1 MEMREMSLGLMIL
14 IFVTLLLA
22 GMPVAFIMGFSASLY
37 LLFSPQASFLDM
49 APQKLFSG
57 MDSFV
62 LMCIPFFI
70 LAGEI
75 MTRGKIADRIV
86 DFANLI
92 VGRWRGGLAHVN
104 ILASMLFAGITG
116 IALGDIAALGSIF
129 IPAMKKQG
137 YDGPFSAAVTA
148 SSSIIGPII
157 PPSMIIVIYG
167 AVTAVSIGALFAA
180 AIIPG
185 ILMGLSQM
193 GIVAYLA
200 RRRQYPRVTIPVT
213 PKKLI
218 LGTRDALV
226 PLMMP
231 AIIIFG
237 ILSGMFTPTEAAG
250 VAVLY
255 AFVVA
260 SFFYRTFKLRDYGP
274 VFRNAV
280 TFSAKLLLIVGCA
293 SILVWVL
300 GIENVPDKIKGLF
313 YSVSQNK
320 YVLLLM
326 INLFLIFLGMWLD
339 CSSSIILFAPML
351 TPLAIE
357 IGLDPVHFGIL
368 MIVNLNIGLLTP
380 PLAVCLFAA
389 SDISRDPVSRVIAA
403 VLPFLI
409 SCFFTLALITYI
421 PEITMTLPR
430 LLGLL

>member
-1 MEMREMSLGLMIL
+1 MEMSLGLMIL
-14 IFVTLLLA
+14 IFVVLLIA
-22 GMPVAFIMGFSASLY
+22 GMPVAFVMGFSASLY
-37 LLFSPQASFLDM
+37 LMFSSQTSFLDM

-104 ILASMLFAGITG
+104 VLASMLFAGITG
-116 IALGDIAALGSIF
+116 VALGDIAALGSIF

-167 AVTAVSIGALFAA
+167 AVTSVSIGALFAA

-193 GIVAYLA
+193 AIVVFLA
-200 RRRQYPRVTIPVT
+200 NRRDYPKIEIHLTAKR
-213 PKKLI
+213 LA
-218 LGTRDALV
+218 LGTKDALV

-237 ILSGMFTPTEAAG
+237 ILSGVFTPTEAAG
-250 VAVLY
+250 MAVLY
-255 AFVVA
+255 AVVIA
-260 SFFYRTFKLRDYGP
+260 SLFYRSLKLRDYGAIFHTAF
-274 VFRNAV
+274 V
-280 TFSAKLLLIVGCA
+280 FSAKLLLIVGCG
-293 SILVWVL
+293 SILAWVF
-300 GIENVPDKIKGLF
+300 GIENVPEKIKGLF
-313 YSVSQNK
+313 YTVSHNK
-320 YVLLLM
+320 YVLLIL
-326 INLFLIFLGMWLD
+326 INLFLILLGMWLD
-339 CSSSIILFAPML
+339 CSASIILFAPML
-351 TPLAIE
+351 TPLAME

-389 SDISRDPVSRVIAA
+389 SDISRDPFGRVVIA
-403 VLPFLI
+403 VMPFLI
-409 SCFFTLALITYI
+409 ASVFTLALITYI
-421 PEITMTLPR
+421 PAITMTLPR
-430 LLGLL
+430 ILGLL

>member
-1 MEMREMSLGLMIL
+1 MPLGVMIF
-14 IFVTLLLA
+14 IFIALLLA
-22 GMPVAFIMGFSASLY
+22 GMPVAFVMGFSASLY
-37 LLFSPQASFLDM
+37 LFFSPQASYLDM
-49 APQKLFSG
+49 APQKLFAG

-86 DFANLI
+86 DFTNLI

-104 ILASMLFAGITG
+104 VMASMLFAGITG
-116 IALGDIAALGSIF
+116 VALGDIAALGSIF
-129 IPAMKKQG
+129 IPAMKRQG
-137 YDGPFSAAVTA
+137 YESPFAAAITA

-167 AVTAVSIGALFAA
+167 AVTSVSIGALFAA

-193 GIVAYLA
+193 AIVVFLA
-200 RRRQYPRVTIPVT
+200 KRHNFPRIVIPLS
-213 PKKLI
+213 PAKLA
-218 LGTRDALV
+218 GGARDALV

-231 AIIIFG
+231 AIIIMG
-237 ILSGMFTPTEAAG
+237 ILSGVFTPTEAAG
-250 VAVLY
+250 AAVLY

-260 SFFYRTFKLRDYGP
+260 TFFYRSLRLGDYIP
-274 VFRNAV
+274 ILRTAV
-280 TFSAKLLLIVGCA
+280 TFSAKLLLIVGCG
-293 SILVWVL
+293 SILAWVF
-300 GIENVPDKIKGLF
+300 GIENVPEKVKNLF
-313 YSVSQNK
+313 YSISSNK
-320 YVLLLM
+320 IILLVM
-326 INLFLIFLGMWLD
+326 INLFLILLGMWLD
-339 CSSSIILFAPML
+339 CSASIILFAPML
-351 TPLAIE
+351 LPLAAE

-389 SDISRDPVSRVIAA
+389 ADISRDPVGKVIVA

-409 SCFFTLALITYI
+409 AALFTLALITYI
-421 PEITMTLPR
+421 PAVTMTLPR
-430 LLGLL
+430 WFGLL

>member
-1 MEMREMSLGLMIL
+1 MSLGWMIL
-14 IFVTLLLA
+14 IFVVLLIA
-22 GMPVAFIMGFSASLY
+22 GMPVAFVMGFSASLY
-37 LLFSPQASFLDM
+37 LFFSSQVSFLDM
-49 APQKLFSG
+49 APQKLFAG

-75 MTRGKIADRIV
+75 MTRGKIADRLV

-116 IALGDIAALGSIF
+116 VALGDIAALGSIF

-137 YDGPFSAAVTA
+137 YDGPFAAAVTA

-167 AVTAVSIGALFAA
+167 AVTSVSIGALFAA

-193 GIVAYLA
+193 VIVIFLA
-200 RRRQYPRVTIPVT
+200 KRREYPKIEIPLT
-213 PKKLI
+213 TRKLV
-218 LGTRDALV
+218 LGTKDALV

-237 ILSGMFTPTEAAG
+237 ILSGIFTPTEAAG
-250 VAVLY
+250 MAVLY
-255 AFVVA
+255 AFVIA
-260 SFFYRTFKLRDYGP
+260 SLFYRSLKWRDYGAILRTA
-274 VFRNAV
+274 FL
-280 TFSAKLLLIVGCA
+280 FSAKLLLIIGCG
-293 SILVWVL
+293 SILAWVF
-300 GIENVPDKIKGLF
+300 GIENVPAKVKGLF
-313 YSVSQNK
+313 YSVSHNK
-320 YVLLLM
+320 YILLIM
-326 INLFLIFLGMWLD
+326 INLFLILLGMWLD
-339 CSSSIILFAPML
+339 CSASIILFAPML
-351 TPLAIE
+351 TPLAME
-357 IGLDPVHFGIL
+357 IGIDPVHFGVL

-389 SDISRDPVSRVIAA
+389 SDISRDPFGNVVIA

-409 SCFFTLALITYI
+409 AALFTLALVTYV
-421 PEITMTLPR
+421 PAITMTLPR
-430 LLGLL
+430 MLGLL

>member
-1 MEMREMSLGLMIL
+1 MSLGWMIL
-14 IFVTLLLA
+14 IFVVLLIA
-22 GMPVAFIMGFSASLY
+22 GMPVAYVMGFSAALY
-37 LLFSPQASFLDM
+37 LLFSSQVSFLDM
-49 APQKLFSG
+49 APQKLFAG

-86 DFANLI
+86 DYANLI

-116 IALGDIAALGSIF
+116 VALGDIAALGSIF

-137 YDGPFSAAVTA
+137 YDGPFAAAVTA

-167 AVTAVSIGALFAA
+167 AVTSVSIGALFAA

-193 GIVAYLA
+193 IIVIFLA
-200 RRRQYPRVTIPVT
+200 RRREYPKIEIHLTT
-213 PKKLI
+213 KKLAI
-218 LGTRDALV
+218 GTRDALV

-237 ILSGMFTPTEAAG
+237 ILSGVFTPTEAAG
-250 VAVLY
+250 MAVLY

-260 SFFYRTFKLRDYGP
+260 SLVYRSLKWRDYGAI
-274 VFRNAV
+274 FRTAFL
-280 TFSAKLLLIVGCA
+280 FSAKLLLIVGCG
-293 SILVWVL
+293 SILAWVF
-300 GIENVPDKIKGLF
+300 GIENVPAKVKGLF
-313 YSVSQNK
+313 YSVSHNK
-320 YVLLLM
+320 YILLIL
-326 INLFLIFLGMWLD
+326 INFFLILLGMWLD
-339 CSSSIILFAPML
+339 CSASIILFAPML
-351 TPLAIE
+351 TPLAME
-357 IGLDPVHFGIL
+357 IGIDPVHFGVL

-389 SDISRDPVSRVIAA
+389 ADISRDPFGKVVVA

-409 SCFFTLALITYI
+409 ASLFTLALVTYV
-421 PEITMTLPR
+421 PAITMTLPR
-430 LLGLL
+430 ILGLL

>member
-1 MEMREMSLGLMIL
+1 MLMSLTIMIL
-14 IFVTLLLA
+14 VFITMLVL
-22 GMPVAFIMGFSASLY
+22 GMPVAFIMGFSAALY
-37 LLFSPQASFLDM
+37 LFFSPEVSFLDM

-57 MDSFV
+57 MDSFI

-86 DFANLI
+86 DLANII

-116 IALGDIAALGSIF
+116 VALGDIAALGSIF

-137 YDGPFSAAVTA
+137 YDGAFSAAVTA
-148 SSSIIGPII
+148 SSAIIGPII

-167 AVTAVSIGALFAA
+167 AVTGVSIGALFAA

-193 GIVAYLA
+193 CIVGYLA
-200 RRRQYPRVTIPVT
+200 KRRRYPKIHIPIT
-213 PKKLI
+213 PKKML
-218 LGTRDALV
+218 LGIRDALV

-237 ILSGMFTPTEAAG
+237 IITGVFTPTEAAG

-255 AFVVA
+255 AFIVA
-260 SFFYRTFKLRDYGP
+260 TFLYRNLKLRDYGP
-274 VFRNAV
+274 IFRTAVF
-280 TFSAKLLLIVGCA
+280 FSAKLLLIVGCGA
-293 SILVWVL
+293 ILAWVF
-300 GIENVPDKIKGLF
+300 GIENIPEKIKGVF
-313 YSVSQNK
+313 YSISSNK
-320 YVLLLM
+320 YILLIL
-326 INLFLIFLGMWLD
+326 INVFLIVLGMWLD
-339 CSSSIILFAPML
+339 CSASIILFAPML
-351 TPLAIE
+351 TPLATE
-357 IGLDPVHFGIL
+357 LGLDPVHFGIL

-389 SDISRDPVSRVIAA
+389 SDISRDPVGKVIVA

-409 SCFFTLALITYI
+409 ASLFTLTLITYI
-421 PEITMTLPR
+421 PSITMTLPR
-430 LLGLL
+430 WFGLL

>member
-1 MEMREMSLGLMIL
+1 MSLGWMII
-14 IFVTLLLA
+14 IFVVLLIA
-22 GMPVAFIMGFSASLY
+22 GMPVAFVMGFSASLY
-37 LLFSPQASFLDM
+37 LLFSSQVSFLDM
-49 APQKLFSG
+49 APQKLFAG

-86 DFANLI
+86 DYANLI

-116 IALGDIAALGSIF
+116 VALGDIAALGSIF

-137 YDGPFSAAVTA
+137 YDGPFAAAVTA

-167 AVTAVSIGALFAA
+167 AVTSVSIGALFAA

-193 GIVAYLA
+193 IIVVFLA
-200 RRRQYPRVTIPVT
+200 RRREYPKIEIHLTT
-213 PKKLI
+213 KKLA

-237 ILSGMFTPTEAAG
+237 ILSGVFTPTEAAG
-250 VAVLY
+250 MAVLY

-260 SFFYRTFKLRDYGP
+260 SLIYRSLKWRDYGA
-274 VFRNAV
+274 VFRTAFL
-280 TFSAKLLLIVGCA
+280 FSAKLLLIVGCG
-293 SILVWVL
+293 SILAWVF
-300 GIENVPDKIKGLF
+300 GIENVPAKVKGLF
-313 YSVSQNK
+313 YSVSHNK
-320 YVLLLM
+320 YILLIL
-326 INLFLIFLGMWLD
+326 INLFLILLGMWLD
-339 CSSSIILFAPML
+339 CSASIILFAPML
-351 TPLAIE
+351 APLAME
-357 IGLDPVHFGIL
+357 IGIDPVHFGIL

-389 SDISRDPVSRVIAA
+389 ADISHDPFGKVVIA

-409 SCFFTLALITYI
+409 ASLFTLALVTYI
-421 PEITMTLPR
+421 PAITMTLPR
-430 LLGLL
+430 MLGLL

>member
-1 MEMREMSLGLMIL
+1 MQLGLMIF
-14 IFVTLLLA
+14 IFIALLLA
-22 GMPVAFIMGFSASLY
+22 GMPVAFVMGFSASLY
-37 LLFSPQASFLDM
+37 LLFSPQTSFLDM
-49 APQKLFSG
+49 APQKLFAG

-104 ILASMLFAGITG
+104 VMASMLFAGITG
-116 IALGDIAALGSIF
+116 VALGDIAALGSIF
-129 IPAMKKQG
+129 IPAMKRQG
-137 YDGPFSAAVTA
+137 YESSFAAAITA

-167 AVTAVSIGALFAA
+167 AVTSVSIGALFAA

-185 ILMGLSQM
+185 ILIGLSQM
-193 GIVAYLA
+193 AIVVILA
-200 RRRQYPRVTIPVT
+200 KRRNYPRVVIPLT
-213 PKKLI
+213 FNKLA
-218 LGTRDALV
+218 GGARDALV

-231 AIIIFG
+231 AIIILG
-237 ILSGMFTPTEAAG
+237 ILTGVFTPTEAAG
-250 VAVLY
+250 AAVLY

-260 SFFYRTFKLRDYGP
+260 TFFYRSLRLGEYIP
-274 VFRNAV
+274 ILRTAV
-280 TFSAKLLLIVGCA
+280 TFSAKLLLIVGCG
-293 SILVWVL
+293 SILAWVF
-300 GIENVPDKIKGLF
+300 GIENVPEKVKGLF
-313 YSVSQNK
+313 YSISSNK
-320 YVLLLM
+320 IILLIM
-326 INLFLIFLGMWLD
+326 INLFLILLGMWLD
-339 CSSSIILFAPML
+339 CSASIILFAPML
-351 TPLAIE
+351 LPLAAE

-389 SDISRDPVSRVIAA
+389 ADISRDPVGKVIVA

-409 SCFFTLALITYI
+409 AAIFTLALITYI
-421 PEITMTLPR
+421 PAVTMTLPR
-430 LLGLL
+430 WFGLL

>member
-1 MEMREMSLGLMIL
+1 MPLGLMIL
-14 IFVTLLLA
+14 IFVVLLVS
-22 GMPVAFIMGFSASLY
+22 GMPVAFVMGFSASLY
-37 LLFSPQASFLDM
+37 LLFSPQVSFLEM
-49 APQKLFSG
+49 APQRLFSG
-57 MDSFV
+57 MDSFI

-86 DFANLI
+86 DFANLV

-116 IALGDIAALGSIF
+116 VALGDIAALGSIF

-137 YDGPFSAAVTA
+137 YDSPFSAAVTA

-167 AVTAVSIGALFAA
+167 AVTSVSIGALFAA
-180 AIIPG
+180 AIVPG

-193 GIVAYLA
+193 MIVVILA
-200 RRRQYPRVTIPVT
+200 RRRRYPRVKIKLT
-213 PKKLI
+213 PKKLV

-237 ILSGMFTPTEAAG
+237 ILSGVFTPTEAAG

-260 SFFYRTFKLRDYGP
+260 TFLYRSLKWRDYIP
-274 VFRNAV
+274 VFKTAV
-280 TFSAKLLLIVGCA
+280 FFSAKLLIIVGCG
-293 SILVWVL
+293 SILAWIF
-300 GIENVPDKIKGLF
+300 GIENVPGKIQNLF
-313 YSVSQNK
+313 YSISENRI
-320 YVLLLM
+320 VLLLL
-326 INLFLIFLGMWLD
+326 INLFLILLGMWLD
-339 CSSSIILFAPML
+339 PSASIILFAPILMPMAMDL
-351 TPLAIE
+351 
-357 IGLDPVHFGIL
+357 GLDPVHFGVL

-389 SDISRDPVSRVIAA
+389 SDISRDPVDRIIVA
-403 VLPFLI
+403 VLPFLLA
-409 SCFFTLALITYI
+409 SAAVLALITYF
-421 PEITMTLPR
+421 PPFTMTIPR

>member
-1 MEMREMSLGLMIL
+1 MPLGWMIS
-14 IFVTLLLA
+14 IFVVLLIA
-22 GMPVAFIMGFSASLY
+22 GMPVAFVMGFSASLY
-37 LLFSPQASFLDM
+37 LLFSSQASFLDM
-49 APQKLFSG
+49 APQKLFAG

-116 IALGDIAALGSIF
+116 VALGDIAALGSIF
-129 IPAMKKQG
+129 IPAMKRQG
-137 YDGPFSAAVTA
+137 YDGPFAAAVTA
-148 SSSIIGPII
+148 ASSIIGPII

-167 AVTAVSIGALFAA
+167 AVTSVSIGALFAA
-180 AIIPG
+180 AIVPG

-193 GIVAYLA
+193 VIVVFMAKRRNYPKVEIPLTAGKLA
-200 RRRQYPRVTIPVT
+200 HGA
-213 PKKLI
+213 K
-218 LGTRDALV
+218 DALV

-237 ILSGMFTPTEAAG
+237 ILSGVFTPTEAAG
-250 VAVLY
+250 MAVLY

-260 SFFYRTFKLRDYGP
+260 SLFYRSLKWRDYGAI
-274 VFRNAV
+274 FRTAFM
-280 TFSAKLLLIVGCA
+280 FSAKLLLIVGCG
-293 SILVWVL
+293 SILAWVF
-300 GIENVPDKIKGLF
+300 GIENVPEKIKGLF
-313 YSVSQNK
+313 YSASHNK
-320 YVLLLM
+320 YMLLLL
-326 INLFLIFLGMWLD
+326 INLFLILLGMWLD
-339 CSSSIILFAPML
+339 CSASIILFAPML
-351 TPLAIE
+351 TPLAME

-389 SDISRDPVSRVIAA
+389 ADISHDSFVRVVIA
-403 VLPFLI
+403 VLPFLLAAM
-409 SCFFTLALITYI
+409 FTLALVTYI
-421 PEITMTLPR
+421 PAITMTLPR

>member
-1 MEMREMSLGLMIL
+1 MSLGLMIF
-14 IFVTLLLA
+14 IFITLLLA
-22 GMPVAFIMGFSASLY
+22 GMPVAFVMGFSASLY

-49 APQKLFSG
+49 APQKLFAG
-57 MDSFV
+57 MDAFV

-104 ILASMLFAGITG
+104 IMASMLFAGITG
-116 IALGDIAALGSIF
+116 VALGDIAALGSIF

-137 YDGPFSAAVTA
+137 YESPFAAAITA
-148 SSSIIGPII
+148 ASSIIGPII

-167 AVTAVSIGALFAA
+167 AVTSVSIGALFAA

-193 GIVAYLA
+193 AIVVYLA
-200 RRRQYPRVTIPVT
+200 KRREYPRIVIPLT
-213 PKKLI
+213 PTKLI
-218 LGTRDALV
+218 MGTRDALV
-226 PLMMP
+226 PLLMP

-237 ILSGMFTPTEAAG
+237 ILSGVFTPTEAAG

-255 AFVVA
+255 AFVIA
-260 SFFYRTFKLRDYGP
+260 SFFYRSLRLSDYIP
-274 VFRNAV
+274 ILKTAV
-280 TFSAKLLLIVGCA
+280 VFSAKLLLIVGCG
-293 SILVWVL
+293 SILAWVF
-300 GIENVPDKIKGLF
+300 GIENVPEKVKVLF
-313 YSVSQNK
+313 YSISHNK
-320 YVLLLM
+320 IILLIM
-326 INLFLIFLGMWLD
+326 INLFLILLGMWLD
-339 CSSSIILFAPML
+339 CSASIILFAPML
-351 TPLAIE
+351 RPLAME

-389 SDISRDPVSRVIAA
+389 SDISRDPVGKVIMA
-403 VLPFLI
+403 VLPFLLA
-409 SCFFTLALITYI
+409 SLVTLALITFI
-421 PEITMTLPR
+421 PAITMTLPR
-430 LLGLL
+430 WFGLL